1 MTGPAAH
8 AHRAHPEG
16 SAERFNIGRVLD
28 ILAPEFPGMISISK
42 IRLLEEDGLIAPE
55 RTPAGYRK
63 FSDADV
69 ERMRYILT
77 MQRDYQLRKSIIA
90 EHLDAMDR
98 GLEAPAI
105 APIVPTV
112 PEFALRTDGDDGLP
126 GEELF
131 ERRDNLRLSRKEL
144 LKVAE
149 VDEELLAGLE
159 SAKIVTSSHS
169 GHFTT
174 DDLALVRTARQL
186 ADFGFHA
193 AALRVFRNAAD
204 READLVRQA
213 LSGRRDSDE
222 VGTELTVLT
231 ARLHGLLL
239 KSSLRD

>member
-1 MTGPAAH
+1 MVAQAALS
-8 AHRAHPEG
+8 PSG
-16 SAERFNIGRVLD
+16 DSGERFNIGRVLD
-28 ILAPEFPGMISISK
+28 LLAPEFEGMISIPK

-69 ERMRYILT
+69 ERIRYILT
-77 MQRDYQLRKSIIA
+77 MQRDHYLPKKVIA
-90 EHLDAMDR
+90 EHLEAIDR
-98 GLEAPAI
+98 GLEP
-105 APIVPTV
+105 PLVQPTVPTV
-112 PEFALRTDGDDGLP
+112 PDEIVSVEGLP
-126 GEELF
+126 TAEMF

-144 LKVAE
+144 LKVSQ
-149 VDEELLAGLE
+149 VDEQFVASLE
-159 SAKIVTSSHS
+159 DAKVISPSRS

-174 DDLALVRTARQL
+174 DDLALVTTAREL

-193 AALRVFRNAAD
+193 AAFRVFRNAAD

-213 LSGRRDSDE
+213 LSGRRDSEE
-222 VGTELTVLT
+222 VGAELAALT